1 MKKLLMIIVLGLMWS
16 ELVYAGQKII
26 YLGGSSW
33 KMDDGK
39 DKDFTFFQDGSC
51 EYSYIN
57 LWRSTYKDCQW
68 QQEGPKVKIIIN
80 KGYYIIDG
88 YISGQNFKGR
98 SLSKSHGTGDIRGY
112 VTFYE
117 KVYKNWISPEE
128 QKRIAEEK
136 KRLEYEKEMQR
147 QAREYEERKRLAEAN
162 NNTKSN
168 SNSSG
173 RERAKQ
179 VASYKA
185 GGAMKGFLGGLI
197 GLAIGFGLYSIMDRK
212 IKNKLNDKFFLG
224 AAFFIGWIITKFI

>member
-1 MKKLLMIIVLGLMWS
+1 MKKLLAIVVLGLLWS

-33 KMDDGK
+33 KMNDGK

-51 EYSYIN
+51 ENSYIN

-98 SLSKSHGTGDIRGY
+98 TLSKSHGTGDIRGY

-147 QAREYEERKRLAEAN
+147 QAREYEERKRLAELN
-162 NNTKSN
+162 NKTN
-168 SNSSG
+168 SSSSG

-179 VASYKA
+179 VMSYK
-185 GGAMKGFLGGLI
+185 GGVAMKGFLGGLV

-212 IKNKLNDKFFLG
+212 IKRKLNDKFFLG
-224 AAFFIGWIITKFI
+224 AAFFIGWIITKFT